1 MTAARHDLTI
11 DQGADFS
18 LELTIKESAS
28 VKNLTDWYPRAQ
40 LRKNKESAS
49 AAATFNASVAGAVTA
64 GKVLLQ
70 MDWET
75 TDDLSA
81 GVYYYDLELYNVG
94 PGSGQNAEP
103 ASILQ
108 VLRIMGGQVHVR
120 REVTR

>member
-49 AAATFNASVAGAVTA
+49 ATASFSASVAGDATA

-70 MDWET
+70 LSWDR
-75 TDDLSA
+75 TDDIPA
-81 GVYYYDLELYNVG
+81 GIYYYDLELYNVG
-94 PGSGQNAEP
+94 EGAGADATP

>member
-18 LELTIKESAS
+18 LELTIKESGS
-28 VKNLTDWYPRAQ
+28 VKNLTDWYARSQ

-49 AAATFNASVAGAVTA
+49 AAATFRASIGANPTE
-64 GKVLLQ
+64 GKILLQ
-70 MDWET
+70 MDWED
-75 TDDLSA
+75 TDDLTA
-81 GVYYYDLELYNVG
+81 GIYYYDLELYNVATG
-94 PGSGQNAEP
+94 AGADAIP

-108 VLRIMGGQVHVR
+108 VLRIMGGQAHVR

>member
-1 MTAARHDLTI
+1 MTAARYDLII
-11 DQGADFS
+11 DQGSDFS

-28 VKNLTDWYPRAQ
+28 VKNLTHWYARSQ

-49 AAATFNASVAGAVTA
+49 AAATFNASIGSNPLE

-70 MDWET
+70 MDWED
-75 TDDLSA
+75 TDDLAA
-81 GVYYYDLELYNVG
+81 GIYYYDLELFNTTSANG
-94 PGSGQNAEP
+94 KNATP

-108 VLRIMGGQVHVR
+108 VLRIMGGQAHVR

>member
-49 AAATFNASVAGAVTA
+49 ATAAFTASVSGDVAH

-70 MDWET
+70 MPWDR
-75 TDDLSA
+75 TDDITA

-94 PGSGQNAEP
+94 EGAGADATP

>member
-11 DQGADFS
+11 DQGSDFS

-49 AAATFNASVAGAVTA
+49 ATTAFTASVAGDATA

-70 MDWET
+70 LSWDS
-75 TDDLSA
+75 TDDIPA
-81 GVYYYDLELYNVG
+81 GIYYYDLELYNVG
-94 PGSGQNAEP
+94 AGAGANATP